1 LRRRNLFGRR
11 RHSKAPGA
19 IVFVA
24 GLVVLAGLAPGGL
37 DVIGWNDQLG
47 RWFDRFGSD
56 GGPAPTAI
64 LSGRAKVVDGDTLRV
79 DDDRVRLFGIDAP
92 ESDQSCTRPD
102 GSAWQCGQAAT
113 QALET
118 MIVAGR
124 VDCEM
129 RDVDRYGRSV
139 AICQSGSVEL
149 NREMVA
155 QGLAVAYREY
165 SRRYVGDERAAREIE
180 RGIWATEFVMPQEW
194 RSR

>member
-1 LRRRNLFGRR
+1 M
-11 RHSKAPGA
+11 
-19 IVFVA
+19 FVA
-24 GLVVLAGLAPGGL
+24 ALVVLAGLAPGGL
-37 DVIGWNDQLG
+37 ELIRWNDQLG
-47 RWFDRFGSD
+47 RWFDRFESD
-56 GGPAPTAI
+56 REPATTAT

-79 DDDRVRLFGIDAP
+79 DDERVRLFGIDAP
-92 ESDQSCTRPD
+92 ESDQSCARPD
-102 GSAWQCGQAAT
+102 GTAWQCGQAAT
-113 QALET
+113 QALEA
-118 MIVAGR
+118 MIVAGQ
-124 VDCEM
+124 VDCEV

-165 SRRYVGDERAAREIE
+165 SRRYVGDERAAREID

>member
-1 LRRRNLFGRR
+1 MTAGPDAFFNGPWVHKTGNVLNVMPK
-11 RHSKAPGA
+11 SVQPKAKGHLHEIWQA
-19 IVFVA
+19 ETKA
-24 GLVVLAGLAPGGL
+24 
-37 DVIGWNDQLG
+37 
-47 RWFDRFGSD
+47 
-56 GGPAPTAI
+56 
-64 LSGRAKVVDGDTLRV
+64 DTLRV